1 MLICLQI
8 RTHRS
13 SFHTGSTV
21 LSSFHCLLQKTNICF
36 LKHRATQ
43 SPGSYWLC
51 INPSTAKK
59 LFFRLVHIIELS
71 FFSFF
76 LRFQLQFGI
85 SSESE
90 EEEEEE
96 QEAKAGSLLPSPPP
110 PEDQLR
116 HGRRRRTEKP
126 IPEVSQPTR
135 QIRRQKSLAA
145 ILGTTRERER
155 NRQRKKSRKID
166 TTHKYKN
173 IPSFT

>member
-8 RTHRS
+8 RTYRS

-71 FFSFF
+71 FFFF
-76 LRFQLQFGI
+76 L
-85 SSESE
+85 SSFS
-90 EEEEEE
+90 
-96 QEAKAGSLLPSPPP
+96 APARNIVGV
-110 PEDQLR
+110 
-116 HGRRRRTEKP
+116 GRRRRKRARGESGIVIT
-126 IPEVSQPTR
+126 ITTTTGGLAPTR
-135 QIRRQKSLAA
+135 TPEEDGEANPGGKPANQADSTAKKLSSYTRNNE
-145 ILGTTRERER
+145 REREKPTE
-155 NRQRKKSRKID
+155 KKSRKNR
-166 TTHKYKN
+166 HH
-173 IPSFT
+173 P